1 MLSLRGPTLKKI
13 HISLEKEN
21 EKITK
26 RAKLKPRYFSKKFD
40 YILQFESVVWF
51 YIVKV
56 ACSTWIKLTNN

>member
-40 YILQFESVVWF
+40 YFLQFESVV
-51 YIVKV
+51 
-56 ACSTWIKLTNN
+56 